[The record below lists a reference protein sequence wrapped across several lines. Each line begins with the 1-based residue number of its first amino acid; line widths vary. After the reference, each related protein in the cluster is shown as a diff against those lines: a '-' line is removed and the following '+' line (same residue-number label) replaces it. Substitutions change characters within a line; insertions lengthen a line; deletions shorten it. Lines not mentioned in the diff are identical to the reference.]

1 MKDFL
6 ECTALITGASSG
18 LGAEFARQLA
28 PLAARLV
35 LVARRADRL
44 DALKAELLAANPD
57 LVVDCRP
64 ADLTDPAQVE
74 ALGDFLYD
82 GGVALGLVINN
93 AAFGDSGTFET
104 AEWAKIEGMIKLNVF
119 SLTALCYRLIPLLRR
134 HRPAAILNVSSV
146 AALLP
151 VPNLAVYAATK
162 AYVSSLS
169 ESLRVELRG
178 TGIGVTHL
186 CPGPV
191 DTEFG
196 TVAARAAGYERKP
209 MPDRF
214 KVSPHDVVRS
224 ALLGVL
230 DGRARAVPGLWMNV
244 AVLGIALAP
253 MWILRAVLNAQ
264 QVRERERTAGGVES
278 LQPVAAKVD

>member
-1 MKDFL
+1 MKEFL

-44 DALKAELLAANPD
+44 EALKAELVAVNPD
-57 LVVDCRP
+57 LVVDCRV
-64 ADLTDPAQVE
+64 ADLTDPAQVDG
-74 ALGDFLYD
+74 LGDFLYD
-82 GGVALGLVINN
+82 SGVPLDLVINN

-104 AEWAKIEGMIKLNVF
+104 AEWRRIEDMIKLNVL
-119 SLTALCYRLIPLLRR
+119 SLTALCFRLIPLLRR

-151 VPNLAVYAATK
+151 VPNLGVYAATK

-191 DTEFG
+191 ETEFG
-196 TVAARAAGYERKP
+196 TVASRIAGVERKP

-214 KVSPHDVVRS
+214 KVSPQQVVRS

-230 DGRARAVPGLWMNV
+230 DDRARVVPGVWMKA
-244 AVLGIALAP
+244 AVFGIGLAP
-253 MWILRAVLNAQ
+253 MFILRAVLNAQ
-264 QVRERERTAGGVES
+264 QASERERTAGGVES
-278 LQPVAAKVD
+278 LQPVAAKVE

>member
-1 MKDFL
+1 MKEFL

-35 LVARRADRL
+35 LVARRGDRL
-44 DALKAELLAANPD
+44 EAVKAELLAANPD
-57 LVVDCRP
+57 LVVDCRT
-64 ADLTDPAQVE
+64 ADLRDPAQVDGI
-74 ALGDFLYD
+74 GDFLYD
-82 GGVALGLVINN
+82 QGIALDLVINN

-104 AEWAKIEGMIKLNVF
+104 AEWGKIEDMIKVNVF
-119 SLTALCYRLIPLLRR
+119 ALTALCYRLIPLLRR

-146 AALLP
+146 ASMLP
-151 VPNLAVYAATK
+151 VPNLGVYAATK

-196 TVAARAAGYERKP
+196 TVASRVSGYERKP

-214 KVSPHDVVRS
+214 KVSSHDVVRA

-230 DGRARAVPGLWMNV
+230 DDRARVVPGVWMKA
-244 AVLGIALAP
+244 AVFGIALAP
-253 MWILRAVLNAQ
+253 MWIMRAVMNAN

>member
-1 MKDFL
+1 MKEFL
-6 ECTALITGASSG
+6 ESTALITGASSG

-35 LVARRADRL
+35 LVARRGDRL
-44 DALKAELLAANPD
+44 EALKAELIAINPD
-57 LVVDCRP
+57 LVVDCRST
-64 ADLTDPAQVE
+64 DLRDPEQVD
-74 ALGDFLYD
+74 ALGTFLYD
-82 GGVALGLVINN
+82 DAVPLDLVINN

-104 AEWAKIEGMIKLNVF
+104 AEWDKIEDMIKVNVF
-119 SLTALCYRLIPLLRR
+119 ALTALCFRLIPLLRR

-146 AALLP
+146 ASLLP
-151 VPNLAVYAATK
+151 VPNLGVYAATK

-169 ESLRVELRG
+169 ETLRVELRG

-196 TVAARAAGYERKP
+196 TVASRVSGYERKA

-214 KVSPHDVVRS
+214 KVSPPQVVRA

-230 DGRARAVPGLWMNV
+230 NDRARVVPGVWMKA

-253 MWILRAVLNAQ
+253 MWIMRAVMNAQ
-264 QVRERERTAGGVES
+264 QIQERERTAGGVES

>member
-44 DALKAELLAANPD
+44 DALRAELLAINPE
-57 LVVDCRP
+57 LTVDCRP
-64 ADLTDPAQVE
+64 ADLLDPAQVDG
-74 ALGDFLYD
+74 LGDFLYD
-82 GGVALGLVINN
+82 DSVPLDLVVNN
-93 AAFGDSGTFET
+93 AGFGDSGTFET
-104 AEWAKIEGMIKLNVF
+104 AEWQRIEDMIKLNVLT
-119 SLTALCYRLIPLLRR
+119 LTALCFRLIPLLRR

-146 AALLP
+146 ASMLP
-151 VPNLAVYAATK
+151 VPNLGVYAATK

-191 DTEFG
+191 DTEFN
-196 TVAARAAGYERKP
+196 VIASRAPGQERKP
-209 MPDRF
+209 MDDRF
-214 KVSPHDVVRS
+214 KVPAAEVVRA
-224 ALLGVL
+224 ALMGVL
-230 DGRARAVPGLWMNV
+230 NDRARVVPGVWMKA
-244 AVLGIALAP
+244 AVLGIGLAP
-253 MWILRAVLNAQ
+253 MWILRTVLNAQ
-264 QVRERERTAGGVES
+264 QVREREQTAGGVES
-278 LQPVAAKVD
+278 PQPVAAKVD

>member
-6 ECTALITGASSG
+6 ERTALITGASSG

-64 ADLTDPAQVE
+64 ADLTDPAQVD

-82 GGVALGLVINN
+82 SGVALDLVINN
-93 AAFGDSGTFET
+93 AAFGDSGTFESS
-104 AEWAKIEGMIKLNVF
+104 EWDNIEGMIKLNVF
-119 SLTALCYRLIPLLRR
+119 ALTALCFRLITLLRR

-146 AALLP
+146 AGMVP

-186 CPGPV
+186 CPGPI
-191 DTEFG
+191 DTEFNL
-196 TVAARAAGYERKP
+196 VASRVPGVERKP

-214 KVSPHDVVRS
+214 KVSPHQVVRA

-230 DGRARAVPGLWMNV
+230 GDRARVVPGVWMKA
-244 AVLGIALAP
+244 AVLGIALSP
-253 MWILRAVLNAQ
+253 LWIMRAVMNAN
-264 QVRERERTAGGVES
+264 QVRERERAAGGVES

>member
-28 PLAARLV
+28 PLASRLI

-64 ADLTDPAQVE
+64 ADLTDPAEVE
-74 ALGDFLYD
+74 GLGDFLYSD
-82 GGVALGLVINN
+82 GAALDLVINN

-104 AEWAKIEGMIKLNVF
+104 SEWAKIEGMIKLNVL
-119 SLTALCYRLIPLLRR
+119 SLTALCFRLIPLLRR

-146 AALLP
+146 ASMLP
-151 VPNLAVYAATK
+151 VPNLGVYAATK

-196 TVAARAAGYERKP
+196 TVASRAAGYERKA

-214 KVSPHDVVRS
+214 KVSPQQVVRA

-230 DGRARAVPGLWMNV
+230 DDRARVVPGVWMKA
-244 AVLGIALAP
+244 AVLGIALSP
-253 MWILRAVLNAQ
+253 MWIMRAALNANQ
-264 QVRERERTAGGVES
+264 ARERERTAGGVES